1 MVEDEPTRTCRYW
14 SSKTRG
20 KPSKDVEDI
29 SGITGG
35 IGVFGRTICA
45 YQTEGLRE
53 GPKDEQ
59 SRMRTETLPN

>member
-29 SGITGG
+29 PGITGG
-35 IGVFGRTICA
+35 IGVFG
-45 YQTEGLRE
+45 
-53 GPKDEQ
+53 KDD
-59 SRMRTETLPN
+59 MRVSNRGVA